1 MSNKKKKKKAK
12 VKRPPQEIKTIF
24 GQGGDLG
31 ANGAKKVGGADIK
44 RDTGTRRGHV

>member
-1 MSNKKKKKKAK
+1 MSKKKKIK

-31 ANGAKKVGGADIK
+31 TSASKKVAGADIK